1 MVRRKALSNKSS
13 DDSLNIA
20 GGKPI
25 SRRAAISK
33 LTAVSA
39 GLGVAVVVAGV
50 GGYLAGSQ
58 AAPARTVERTVT
70 APAAER
76 TVTVEKT
83 IEKTVTITG
92 PATKPTITWPPWKP
106 EPVKPTVPLVWVHW
120 GYRPD
125 IITENIEI
133 FNQQNNENLTQEQ
146 VTGPDY
152 QGLVETK
159 FLAGEKFD
167 MVYGNAF
174 MAFRWVELGFT
185 NTAEEL
191 PYIEWV
197 KADMFDSVKRAYSDK
212 QGRLAGLTYF
222 VSATPAL
229 IANDVLLEKAGMAGE
244 LPTTHAELYDMLRK
258 IKQRAPA
265 GMIKPYVP
273 HWFNAFWGTVWSL
286 LAEVAGRAKD
296 PELTKSM
303 FGKDFAA
310 TFDAA
315 PGDTVYETVSD
326 WRKLVD
332 EDLVE
337 TAVISASSDTVGTEA
352 FWTGN
357 YAFGRLNGL
366 YGYWNTMDPA
376 KSRIAGKA
384 TLVPVT
390 KEAWGLIDT
399 GLYCWPKNNHDYD
412 RSARLILWFGYKD
425 NNGKHTA
432 AFKWAAEE
440 FLHTAYPAVL
450 SDPDVLKAW
459 EARLGPKTKE
469 TSERSEKWLATMAT
483 PWIWRSPLYGEWM
496 VKAPDYMAKCLARE
510 ISPKDAVSNMRKLA
524 DELWKKY
531 HG

>member
-1 MVRRKALSNKSS
+1 MVEYKITRRKALST
-13 DDSLNIA
+13 A
-20 GGKPI
+20 GKV
-25 SRRAAISK
+25 AI
-33 LTAVSA
+33 
-39 GLGVAVVVAGV
+39 GVVAAGIV
-50 GGYLAGSQ
+50 AGAAGYLAGTS
-58 AAPARTVERTVT
+58 AAPPRTVT
-70 APAAER
+70 VPGPER
-76 TVTVEKT
+76 TVTVERT
-83 IEKTVTITG
+83 VEKTVTVTG
-92 PATKPTITWPPWKP
+92 PTIVTTPPTTPTITWPPWKP
-106 EPVKPTVPLVWVHW
+106 EPVKPAVPLKWVHW

-125 IITENIEI
+125 IITENIGI
-133 FNQQNNENLTQEQ
+133 FMEQNNENLEQEQ
-146 VTGPDY
+146 ITSPDY
-152 QGLVETK
+152 QGMVETK

-185 NTAEEL
+185 NSAEEL

-197 KADMFDSVKRAYSDK
+197 KADMFESVKRAYSDK

-229 IANDVLLEKAGMAGE
+229 IANDELLEKAGMAGE
-244 LPTTHAELYDMLRK
+244 LPKSHAELYDMLRK
-258 IKQRAPA
+258 IKQRAPE
-265 GMIKPYVP
+265 GMIKPFVP

-286 LAEVAGRAKD
+286 LAEVAGRAHD
-296 PELTKSM
+296 PDLTKSM
-303 FGKDFAA
+303 FGKDFAP

-337 TAVISASSDTVGTEA
+337 RAVISASSDTVGTEA
-352 FWTGN
+352 FWTGS

-384 TLVPVT
+384 TLVPVVE
-390 KEAWGLIDT
+390 EALGVIDT
-399 GLYCWPKNNHDYD
+399 GLYCWPKNNHDFD

-425 NNGKHTA
+425 NNGKHTSA
-432 AFKWAAEE
+432 YKWAKEE

-450 SDPDVLKAW
+450 RDPDVQKAW

-469 TSERSEKWLATMAT
+469 TAERSEKWLETMAA
-483 PWIWRSPLYGEWM
+483 PWVWRSPLYGEWM
-496 VKAPDYMAKCLARE
+496 VKAPDYMAKCLAQE
-510 ISPKDAVSNMRKLA
+510 ISPRDAVSEMRKLA